1 MYWTSELFCGA
12 EKWFLNTE
20 FLCCF
25 VLGFWQ
31 VTSLSCDT
39 TYSFYDNTNFACS
52 ELTTMLFPTVNPNNY
67 VFSALARKYFW
78 NLIEWWQFEK
88 CSTSICI
95 LETYGS
101 YRNRNIIRFK
111 YLWNYVLLKLIQGGY
126 EIISRLENGKKTL
139 KPKLQFSFI
148 QCSNWYRSTKN
159 TQPGHFYLILIRWI
173 EYDIPISSKYSCAHY
188 KFKWP
193 NEHYFS

>member
-1 MYWTSELFCGA
+1 MWAIGYHIIVLNFRTILRCRKMILKYWVS
-12 EKWFLNTE
+12 
-20 FLCCF
+20 CCF

-39 TYSFYDNTNFACS
+39 TYSFYDNTNVACS

-126 EIISRLENGKKTL
+126 EIIS
-139 KPKLQFSFI
+139 
-148 QCSNWYRSTKN
+148 
-159 TQPGHFYLILIRWI
+159 
-173 EYDIPISSKYSCAHY
+173 
-188 KFKWP
+188 
-193 NEHYFS
+193 